1 MNNLESELIAILED
15 LLNNRPKDISE
26 EVVKYCKSDIGK
38 YIETIKTIEKKID
51 SCIEKNNNSNE
62 LLKRIYEAIVQ
73 ILQQNKI

>member
-26 EVVKYCKSDIGK
+26 EVVKYCESDIEK